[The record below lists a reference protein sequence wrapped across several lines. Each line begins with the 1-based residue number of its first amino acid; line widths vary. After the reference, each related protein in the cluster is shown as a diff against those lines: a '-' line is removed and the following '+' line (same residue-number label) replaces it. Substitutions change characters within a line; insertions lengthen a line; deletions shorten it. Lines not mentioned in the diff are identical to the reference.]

1 MKRIVFVV
9 YLMLFLVSNSFAF
22 SAEEKVLESANS
34 MKKFLTSNKIP
45 EKVFNVARAI
55 VIIPSSVKVGFLL
68 GVNIGEGVVTFK
80 RDDGTWSNPAFVSL
94 KGGSFGYQFG
104 FENTD
109 ILLIF
114 KSKDSVD
121 GLKSG
126 KFTLGIGASI
136 SAGPL
141 NANVDKSTEGNMSAE
156 IYSYASSS
164 GLFVGASF
172 GGAKVTI
179 EENNNR
185 ALYGNDI
192 SLERI
197 INSHNLSDTYSV
209 KEFMKNIKI
218 INK

>member
-1 MKRIVFVV
+1 MKRIVIVIM
-9 YLMLFLVSNSFAF
+9 LMSFLVSNSFAF

-34 MKKFLTSNKIP
+34 MKKFLNSNKIP
-45 EKVFNVARAI
+45 HKVFNFARAI

-68 GVNIGEGVVTFK
+68 GVNVGDGVVIFRK
-80 RDDGTWSNPAFVSL
+80 DDGTWSYPAFVSL
-94 KGGSFGYQFG
+94 RGGSFGYQFG

-126 KFTLGIGASI
+126 KFTLGVGASI

-172 GGAKVTI
+172 GGAKITL
-179 EENNNR
+179 EKDYNK

-192 SLERI
+192 NLERI
-197 INSHNLSDTYSV
+197 INSHNLSDAYSIT
-209 KEFMKNIKI
+209 EFMKNTKI